1 MVNCQTDALN
11 WNGMR
16 NWVDVWWVSLEMFVR
31 ACVNHIWY
39 GKVWYGMEQ
48 WIRAR
53 VQCEC
58 DSKRAKKECT
68 SSVATEGFLFSFFL
82 SFFSLGGNARI
93 VRFWSGGSRR

>member
-1 MVNCQTDALN
+1 MVGISGD
-11 WNGMR
+11 
-16 NWVDVWWVSLEMFVR
+16 VR
-31 ACVNHIWY
+31 ACVRESY
-39 GKVWYGMEQ
+39 MVWYGMV
-48 WIRAR
+48 WYGTVDFGAR

-58 DSKRAKKECT
+58 DRQEAKKECT